1 VRSDDTFVGG
11 SRARLQLS
19 DAMATMAA
27 AATSRYDQL
36 RKQARQAETQLYSK
50 LALFS
55 KLSAALAQH
64 VAMLHDETLSGWSG
78 SSGIGV
84 GGAAAASKKE
94 DEDVALLSSTG
105 TASGESANSAQQS
118 AIASTTRSAQAA
130 EKEIETLLANLS
142 DVIQQLSDD
151 AAASS
156 ATRGGGGSGSDN
168 RPLPNSDTA
177 ATTGSAA
184 YSIQRYQAIV
194 WDMTNEFQRTRDQVH
209 NHMNKLQLYADAGSP
224 TGGHSGAGVG
234 GGANGLLH
242 RGRTDTLLR
251 ERSEIQTT
259 LSIADESIQSA
270 AQSLSALQRQQNVVL
285 SNISRRVTQL
295 GVRFPKLNQLMSRI
309 NMYKRRDTFIMAF
322 VVAACIFFTLLYIWK
337 R

>member
-1 VRSDDTFVGG
+1 MS
-11 SRARLQLS
+11 
-19 DAMATMAA
+19 
-27 AATSRYDQL
+27 AATATRYDQL
-36 RKQARQAETQLYSK
+36 RRQARQAETALYAK

-64 VAMLHDETLSGWSG
+64 VSMLHDDTLSGWSG
-78 SSGIGV
+78 NTGIGV
-84 GGAAAASKKE
+84 GAAAAANKKE
-94 DEDVALLSSTG
+94 DEDVALLSGTG
-105 TASGESANSAQQS
+105 SGSASESAMSAQQT

-151 AAASS
+151 AAASAS
-156 ATRGGGGSGSDN
+156 RGDN
-168 RPLPNSDTA
+168 RPLPNSDTT

-209 NHMNKLQLYADAGSP
+209 NHMNKLQLYADASGNAGGGS
-224 TGGHSGAGVG
+224 G
-234 GGANGLLH
+234 GGAGHGPNGLLH

-251 ERSEIQTT
+251 ERSEIQTA

-285 SNISRRVTQL
+285 SSISRRVSQL

-309 NMYKRRDTFIMAF
+309 NMYKRRDAFIMAF
-322 VVAACIFFTLLYIWK
+322 VVSVCIFFTLLYIWK